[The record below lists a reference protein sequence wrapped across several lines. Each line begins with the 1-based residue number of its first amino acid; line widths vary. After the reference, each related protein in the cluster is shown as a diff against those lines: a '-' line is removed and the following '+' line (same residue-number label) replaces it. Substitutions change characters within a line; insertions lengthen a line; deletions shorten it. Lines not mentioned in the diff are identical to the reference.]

1 MPKIER
7 ENKIKQPLCGKE
19 GGIELVWIC
28 VITGILGAGVV
39 TYFVRYV
46 LKRKVIKVGAEQP
59 KL

>member
-19 GGIELVWIC
+19 GAIELVWIC
-28 VITGILGAGVV
+28 VITGILGAGLVA
-39 TYFVRYV
+39 YFVRYV
-46 LKRKVIKVGAEQP
+46 LRWKFIKIGAEQP